1 VAVPVSVT
9 TASAIEIT
17 IAAACVA
24 MTSFR
29 DSTRSVTTPATR
41 LKTVNGTKRQN
52 ARAPTASGEPESSS
66 TSHASATFC
75 IQVPASETSWPE
87 KKIL

>member
-1 VAVPVSVT
+1 MT

-29 DSTRSVTTPATR
+29 ESIRSATTPATR
-41 LKTVNGTKRQN
+41 PKIVNGTKRQN
-52 ARAPTASGEPESSS
+52 ASAPIASGEPESSI

-75 IQVPASETSWPE
+75 IHVPASETSWPV
-87 KKIL
+87 KKIR